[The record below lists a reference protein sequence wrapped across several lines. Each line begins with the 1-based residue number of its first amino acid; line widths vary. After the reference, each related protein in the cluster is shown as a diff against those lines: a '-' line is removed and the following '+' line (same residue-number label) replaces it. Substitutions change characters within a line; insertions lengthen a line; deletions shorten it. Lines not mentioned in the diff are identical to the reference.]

1 MRFLVIL
8 AIAAG
13 VGWYAYKAIW
23 EDEPATCGGAQTVC
37 LQKCRRTTTEAP
49 AAQACQ
55 ESCARDKEMCDR
67 EKARA
72 GG

>member
-1 MRFLVIL
+1 VRFLVIL

-13 VGWYAYKAIW
+13 VGYYAYKAIW
-23 EDEPATCGGAQTVC
+23 EEPVTCGSAQQAC
-37 LQKCRRTTTEAP
+37 MQKCRRTTTENS

-55 ESCARDKEMCDR
+55 ADCERERESCDR

>member
-1 MRFLVIL
+1 VRFLLII

-13 VGWYAYKAIW
+13 VGYYAYKSLS
-23 EDEPATCGGAQTVC
+23 ETPETCAGAQQAC
-37 LQKCRRTTTEAP
+37 MQKCRRTTTESQE
-49 AAQACQ
+49 AQACQ
-55 ESCARDKEMCDR
+55 AACSRDRDACDR